1 MQFGDSL
8 TKSMASVHVGDLTFA
23 PGTFAK
29 ALFCLRF
36 RVTMV
41 AVGFWVKIGVGY
53 SDWCRVE
60 FKKSVKLAE
69 QQMSLEHES

>member
-8 TKSMASVHVGDLTFA
+8 TKPMASVHVGDLTFA
-23 PGTFAK
+23 PRTFAK

-41 AVGFWVKIGVGY
+41 AVGLWVKIGVGY

-60 FKKSVKLAE
+60 FRKSVSVCK
-69 QQMSLEHES
+69 